1 MVCDVERRGE
11 VSRRGRRGARPFC
24 TYEIMTCLHTFSA
37 YSCTRT
43 AERISRSA
51 FGYRLGSR
59 SVRRRRTPR
68 APRAR
73 WRPSRP
79 PRRRLS
85 RRRARLERASP
96 PPPPPPPPR
105 RSPNPARSPSVG
117 IAHLLPPRPPPPG
130 PSAATPPPP
139 DPGSTSTSG
148 VLHRSRSSVPA
159 SSSLISAL
167 SLFFAWKL
175 PSALALFRNP
185 CSFCRRARV
194 SSGMWSI
201 IRLCKCW
208 SPRTA
213 HRIKTPSLMNSPNL
227 ASSWSVNRALLRVVP
242 YKAKSGWSGKA
253 SGGVERRRRRG

>member
-1 MVCDVERRGE
+1 MFLATSALTSKRR
-11 VSRRGRRGARPFC
+11 VSSRGAAR
-24 TYEIMTCLHTFSA
+24 
-37 YSCTRT
+37 
-43 AERISRSA
+43 RS
-51 FGYRLGSR
+51 S
-59 SVRRRRTPR
+59 PN
-68 APRAR
+68 
-73 WRPSRP
+73 
-79 PRRRLS
+79 
-85 RRRARLERASP
+85 ASP
-96 PPPPPPPPR
+96 PSSSSRGDALAPSPSAKRPLKLRDAGLSAADGPAAGREILPSPPPPPR